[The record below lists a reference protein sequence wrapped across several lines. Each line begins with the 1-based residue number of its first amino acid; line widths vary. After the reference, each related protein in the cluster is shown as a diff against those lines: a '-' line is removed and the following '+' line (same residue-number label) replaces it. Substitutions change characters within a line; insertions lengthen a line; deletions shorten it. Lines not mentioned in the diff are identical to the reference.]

1 MRALVDIVQNVT
13 SSIRFII
20 GMLVLLG
27 MAIGL
32 MLTAGVAYVAPK
44 AAESVADRAERVGE
58 MAIEAEQKQ
67 RVAEDMAEDGWGYGA
82 ATASTGHDGAEGEGE
97 GSGSANDGWAN

>member
-13 SSIRFII
+13 SSIRFVV
-20 GMLVLLG
+20 GMLVLLC

-44 AAESVADRAERVGE
+44 ATESVVDGAERVGE

-82 ATASTGHDGAEGEGE
+82 ATASAGGDPAKSPGGSY
-97 GSGSANDGWAN
+97 GSGDDGWAN